1 VRREAHHPVPLR
13 RHTDDRGALII
24 ADGEAAL
31 PFAARRM
38 YAITDVPSG
47 RVRGAHAHR
56 ALRQVFAVLA
66 GAFTLRL
73 DDGDGEVVVRMNDPA
88 RGHFVG
94 PMVWRELDDFAPGTV
109 CLVLASD
116 PYDADDYLHTK
127 ADFLRALA
135 AKTAAGVRAA

>member
-1 VRREAHHPVPLR
+1 MRREAHHPVPLR

-94 PMVWRELDDFAPGTV
+94 PLVWRELDDFAPGTV

-127 ADFLRALA
+127 ADFLRALE

>member
-1 VRREAHHPVPLR
+1 MPRDPHRPVALR
-13 RHTDDRGALII
+13 RYTDDRGSLII
-24 ADGEAAL
+24 ADGEDAL

-38 YAITDVPSG
+38 YAITEVPPG

-56 ALRQVFAVLA
+56 ALRQVFAVLS

-73 DDGDGEVVVRMNDPA
+73 DDGRGEVCVRMNDPA
-88 RGHFVG
+88 RGHYVG

-116 PYDADDYLHTK
+116 PYDADDYLHTRE
-127 ADFLRALA
+127 DFLRALERVA
-135 AKTAAGVRAA
+135 

>member
-1 VRREAHHPVPLR
+1 MRRESHHAVPLR
-13 RHTDDRGALII
+13 RHTDDRGSLII
-24 ADGEAAL
+24 ADGGDAL

-38 YAITDVPSG
+38 YAITEVPPG

-56 ALRQVFAVLA
+56 ALRQVFAVLS

-73 DDGDGEVVVRMNDPA
+73 DDGRGEVVVRMNDPA
-88 RGHFVG
+88 RGHYVG

-116 PYDADDYLHTK
+116 PYDADDYLHTRE
-127 ADFLRALA
+127 DFLRALH
-135 AKTAAGVRAA
+135 RAA